1 VRRAVLAGLCS
12 WFVLDSAGAMASGN
26 GSNALFNVLVL
37 ALAAGPL
44 WFPARDVAG
53 EKEVLA

>member
-1 VRRAVLAGLCS
+1 MLAGLCS